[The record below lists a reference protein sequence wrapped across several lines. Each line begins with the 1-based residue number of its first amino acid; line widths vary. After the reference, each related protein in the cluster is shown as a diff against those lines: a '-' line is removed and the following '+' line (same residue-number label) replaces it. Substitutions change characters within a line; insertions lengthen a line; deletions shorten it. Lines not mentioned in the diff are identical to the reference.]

1 MTATPDTLDVE
12 RLAEAIGIVG
22 PVDKDDTEEADRAYA
37 EDIARE
43 YAELATL
50 KATYPDTL
58 DVTRQAGYLYLGNL
72 PNMRAA
78 LAGRY
83 RDEPVTAT
91 R

>member
-1 MTATPDTLDVE
+1 MTVEPTPDTLDVD

-43 YAELATL
+43 YAALADL
-50 KATYPDTL
+50 NATYPET
-58 DVTRQAGYLYLGNL
+58 V
-72 PNMRAA
+72 P
-78 LAGRY
+78 
-83 RDEPVTAT
+83 AT